1 LTVEGVAGLFKVG
14 GFEGGV
20 MEWVIKLVVI
30 GFAILP
36 AAVLTAFLV
45 SHYRKRMG
53 PRLIVRTLTLG
64 VMSGMLVLAAGSI
77 INWVSNWP
85 APGFGFALSQA
96 FLGAAG
102 PEELVKF
109 LLLYFIVREHKDC
122 DSGGDIFCAAML
134 IGLGFAG
141 LENILY
147 LLRAEDWLS
156 LGTMRGV
163 LSVPAHM
170 VFGTVMGLFAARAY
184 RGQQPA
190 LNWALALI
198 VPIFSHGLYDFP
210 LMMWQELNYVPFE
223 NPNEIWS
230 QMFWLLMAV
239 LVSSGVATI
248 LICRHELVAIFS
260 YDGEDGDVHLPARW
274 TLRPWRMLGTVFV
287 LGSAGVGLVGL
298 WFIQSDEFRGAFLLA
313 PSVFPQA
320 FGWIMRLQP
329 PEQAI
334 AVARLA
340 ER

>member
-1 LTVEGVAGLFKVG
+1 
-14 GFEGGV
+14 
-20 MEWVIKLVVI
+20 MEWLLKLVVV

-45 SHYRKRMG
+45 SHYRKRIG
-53 PRLIVRTLTLG
+53 LRLILRTLVLG
-64 VMSGMLVLAAGSI
+64 VMSGMLVLAAGPI
-77 INWVSNWP
+77 IHWVSDWP
-85 APGFGFALSQA
+85 TPGYEFALSQA

-122 DSGGDIFCAAML
+122 DSGGDMFCAAML

-141 LENILY
+141 LENTIY
-147 LLRAEDWLS
+147 LLRAPENEWLD

-163 LSVPAHM
+163 LAIPAHM
-170 VFGTVMGLFAARAY
+170 VFGAVMGLFAARAY
-184 RGQQPA
+184 RGQRPA

-198 VPIFSHGLYDFP
+198 MPILGHGLYDFP
-210 LMMWQELNYVPFE
+210 MMMWDELSYAPFE

-239 LVSSGVATI
+239 LVASGVATV
-248 LICRHELVAIFS
+248 LICRHELVAIFTH
-260 YDGEDGDVHLPARW
+260 DTQDGDVHLPSRW
-274 TLRPWRMLGTVFV
+274 ILRPWRVLGTVFV
-287 LGSAGVGLVGL
+287 LGSVGVGLVGL
-298 WFIQSDEFRGAFLLA
+298 WFIQSDEYKGAFLLA
-313 PSVFPQA
+313 PSVFPHA
-320 FGWIMRLQP
+320 FGWVMRLRP
-329 PEQAI
+329 PEKAF